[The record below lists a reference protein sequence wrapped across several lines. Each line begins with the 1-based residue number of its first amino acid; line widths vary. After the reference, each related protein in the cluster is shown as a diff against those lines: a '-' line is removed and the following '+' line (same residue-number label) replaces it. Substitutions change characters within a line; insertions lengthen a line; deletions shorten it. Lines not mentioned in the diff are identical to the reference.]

1 MGNDKVTIGCKD
13 TAITLAVLDIALSF
27 TDKDSLSATLKEAEI
42 AIDLE
47 SVLPRLRRV
56 LNHVKD
62 RCEDEQKILKG
73 IKFK

>member
-13 TAITLAVLDIALSF
+13 AAITLAVLDIAISLA
-27 TDKDSLSATLKEAEI
+27 DKDSLDESLSEAEI
-42 AIDLE
+42 ASDLK

-62 RCEDEQKILKG
+62 RCEDEQKILKR

>member
-13 TAITLAVLDIALSF
+13 AAITLAVLDIALSF

>member
-13 TAITLAVLDIALSF
+13 AAITLAVLDIAISLA
-27 TDKDSLSATLKEAEI
+27 DKGSLDESLSEAEI
-42 AIDLE
+42 ASDLK

>member
-13 TAITLAVLDIALSF
+13 AAITLAVLDIAISLA
-27 TDKDSLSATLKEAEI
+27 DKDSLDESLSEAEI
-42 AIDLE
+42 ASDLK

-56 LNHVKD
+56 LNHIKD
-62 RCEDEQKILKG
+62 GCEDEQKILKG